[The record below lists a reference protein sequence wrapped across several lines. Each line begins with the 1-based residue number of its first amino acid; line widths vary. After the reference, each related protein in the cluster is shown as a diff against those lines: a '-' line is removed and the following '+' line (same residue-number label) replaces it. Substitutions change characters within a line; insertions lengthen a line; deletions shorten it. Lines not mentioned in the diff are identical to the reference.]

1 MQLDNIDF
9 LLIKDDHN
17 RWKGN
22 GPQQKKKK
30 MFRTIT
36 SLIFGGKKE
45 TCEEVQPGEVL
56 EEDWLLVSHQGM
68 FSRLRNPSY
77 VHYWSAYNN
86 EHSSFILSVIT
97 E

>member
-1 MQLDNIDF
+1 MLF
-9 LLIKDDHN
+9 LSNAVRQHRLPADQ
-17 RWKGN
+17 RR
-22 GPQQKKKK
+22 PQQVKRKRTTAKKKK

-77 VHYWSAYNN
+77 VHY
-86 EHSSFILSVIT
+86 
-97 E
+97 